1 MSSRYLIVK
10 EKNKKEIT
18 YFEYDKLSGFNMA
31 SKSKNIKLKDAI
43 NVNKIIVINPS
54 FIEKTINKKINNKIK
69 NLIDLLANIYSDPD
83 DEDPAG
89 TLMHALN
96 EVERFK
102 RQMINKYEEYMTK
115 EQIKLLERKIAILEQ
130 QVTIQAYYINE
141 RKEALYESHK
151 AR

>member
-18 YFEYDKLSGFNMA
+18 YFEYDKLSGFNMT

-43 NVNKIIVINPS
+43 NVNKIIIINPS

-69 NLIDLLANIYSDPD
+69 NLIDLLANIYNDPD

-89 TLMHALN
+89 TLMQALN

-130 QVTIQAYYINE
+130 QVTMQAYYINE
-141 RKEALYESHK
+141 RKEELYESHK